1 MRLNNSNATAIL
13 LVLIGIAFLLDNMGM
28 FGMIRVADYF
38 PLLFSFYGVMWVVQ
52 CKRRDHMVWPGVLI
66 VGGVLGTLA
75 NLRLIHLSF
84 HELWPLILIGVG
96 ISMLVGRS
104 ASRDAFRSA
113 RRDAFHRWRSERW
126 KSDVNFACGT
136 SSSSTSSTLDEVAV
150 FGEVKRTITSQE
162 FAGGQIKATFGAVNL
177 DLRHAA
183 IPAGKEVVIDCNA
196 TFGGIELKVP
206 ETWRVVWTGSAVF
219 GGFKDKTLPP
229 RPEPGVTPP
238 TLVLTGTAAFGGIEV
253 RN

>member
-1 MRLNNSNATAIL
+1 MRLNNSNATAIV
-13 LVLIGIAFLLDNMGM
+13 LVLIGIAFLLDNLGM
-28 FGMIRVADYF
+28 FGMIRMADYF

-75 NLRLIHLSF
+75 NLRLIHISF

-104 ASRDAFRSA
+104 GRREAFQ
-113 RRDAFHRWRSERW
+113 RWRSERW
-126 KSDVNFACGT
+126 RPDVNFASGT
-136 SSSSTSSTLDEVAV
+136 RSSSSSSTLDEVAV
-150 FGEVKRTITSQE
+150 FGEVRRAITSQE

-177 DLRHAA
+177 DLRQAA